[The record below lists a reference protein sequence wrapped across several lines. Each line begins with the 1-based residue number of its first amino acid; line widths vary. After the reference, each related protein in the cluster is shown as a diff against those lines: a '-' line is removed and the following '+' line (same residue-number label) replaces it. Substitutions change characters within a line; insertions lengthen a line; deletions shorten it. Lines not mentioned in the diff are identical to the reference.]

1 MPPALRRVL
10 AVLAGLGVATGI
22 VFAVEAI
29 NAKLY
34 PMPPGTD
41 FSDSE
46 AMRAVMTRLPRAALL
61 IVLLGWGVAT
71 VAGAWIAARVGGRR
85 QGPAWT
91 VGVVLLGAAVFNL
104 LELPH
109 PLWFWVVG
117 VALFLPAAW
126 LGGRLAGVQ
135 QLG

>member
-1 MPPALRRVL
+1 ML
-10 AVLAGLGVATGI
+10 AVLAGVGVAMGI
-22 VFAVEAI
+22 VFAVERI
-29 NAKLY
+29 STSLY
-34 PMPPGTD
+34 PLPPSTD
-41 FSDSE
+41 ASDPD

-61 IVLLGWGVAT
+61 VVLLGWGLAT
-71 VAGAWIAARVGGRR
+71 AAGAWIAARVGGRR

-91 VGVVLLGAAVFNL
+91 VGVVLLAAAVFNM

-126 LGGRLAGVQ
+126 LGGRLAGA
-135 QLG
+135 GMS

>member
-1 MPPALRRVL
+1 VRRVL
-10 AVLAGLGVATGI
+10 AVLAGVGVAIGI

-41 FSDSE
+41 FWDSE
-46 AMRAVMTRLPRAALL
+46 GMRAVMTRLPRAALL
-61 IVLLGWGVAT
+61 LVLLGWGLGT
-71 VAGAWIAARVGGRR
+71 VAGAWIAARVSGRR

-91 VGVVLLGAAVFNL
+91 VGVVLLAAAVFNL

-126 LGGRLAGVQ
+126 LGGRLAGAGMQ
-135 QLG
+135 